1 MIRIDNGS
9 GRRGDKGADLDF
21 DVIVVGAGSA
31 GCAMAGRL
39 AESGRLKVL
48 LLEAGK
54 SDRHYASLV
63 PALVSKMLLKP
74 QFDWGY
80 VAEPDPTLDGRSLA
94 WAAGKMLG
102 GGSAV
107 NGMTFIRGHHWD
119 YDHWAELG
127 AKGWDYASVLP
138 YFRRMETNEQGEDD
152 YRGGAGPQFIS
163 AGRADLPITERWIA
177 AAEQAGIAR
186 SRDLNGACAEGVGHA
201 QVSQR
206 RGLRWSTAA
215 GYIRHAPWGRRLKV
229 ELEAQVTRLRIV
241 GGRAV
246 GVDFIQHG
254 RAASA
259 GARLA
264 VVLCAGTLNTPR
276 LLMLSG
282 IGPGERL
289 QALGIPVKAN
299 RPGVGMNLQDHAGL
313 SLSTTVSVPTLNSSM
328 QGFGGVL
335 QAMRFLALRQ
345 GTLTTGMGHA
355 HALVRTRAS
364 FAAPDIHIIFMP
376 LGFEVDAA
384 GQVILARSPMM
395 SQFVNLARPRSR
407 GAVELRSPDPL
418 APPLIRLSLLQ
429 DARDVEQL
437 CDGVELARRILR
449 QPAMACHVAGEV
461 LPEVPT
467 HDGEA
472 LRAYIKANA
481 RPVWHCA
488 GTCRMGSDAA
498 AVVDSDLKMQGV
510 DGLFVADAS
519 VMPSLT
525 AGNTN
530 ATSIMIGDK
539 GAAHVLRSLASWS
552 PAVRVGS

>member
-1 MIRIDNGS
+1 
-9 GRRGDKGADLDF
+9 LDF
-21 DVIVVGAGSA
+21 DVIVVGAGAA

-39 AESGRLKVL
+39 AESGRLRVL
-48 LLEAGK
+48 LLEAGQ
-54 SDRHYASLV
+54 SDRRCASLI
-63 PALVSKMLLKP
+63 PALVSRLLLKP

-80 VAEPDPTLDGRSLA
+80 IAEADPTLNGRSLA
-94 WAAGKMLG
+94 WAAAKMLG

-107 NGMTFIRGHHWD
+107 NGMTFIRGHRWD

-127 AKGWDYASVLP
+127 AQGWDYASVLP

-152 YRGGAGPQFIS
+152 YRGGSGPQCVS
-163 AGRADLPITERWIA
+163 AGRAGLPITDRWIA

-186 SRDLNGACAEGVGHA
+186 SCDLNGARAEGVGRA

-215 GYIRHAPWGRRLKV
+215 AYIRHAPWRRHLNV
-229 ELEAQVTRLRIV
+229 EVEAQVTRIRIA

-246 GVDFIQHG
+246 GVDFVQHG
-254 RAASA
+254 RAGFV
-259 GARLA
+259 GATRA
-264 VVLCAGTLNTPR
+264 VVLCAGTLNSPR

-282 IGPGERL
+282 IGPGDRL
-289 QALGIPVKAN
+289 QALGIPVKAD
-299 RPGVGMNLQDHAGL
+299 RPSVGRNLQDHAGL
-313 SLSTTVSVPTLNSSM
+313 SLSTTVNVPTLNSSM
-328 QGFGGVL
+328 QGLGGIL
-335 QAMRFLALRQ
+335 HATRFLALRQ
-345 GTLTTGMGHA
+345 GALTTGMGHA

-364 FAAPDIHIIFMP
+364 FAAPDIHIIFVP
-376 LGFEVDAA
+376 LGFELDQA
-384 GQVILARSPMM
+384 GRVVLPRTPMV

-407 GAVELRSPDPL
+407 GAVELRSPDPF
-418 APPLIRLSLLQ
+418 AAPLIRLSLLQ

-437 CDGVELARRILR
+437 SDGIELARTILT

-472 LRAYIKANA
+472 LRAYIRANA

-498 AVVDSDLKMQGV
+498 AVVDSDLKVQGV
-510 DGLFVADAS
+510 EGLFVADAS

-539 GAAHVLRSLASWS
+539 GADHVLRNLS
-552 PAVRVGS
+552 PTGS